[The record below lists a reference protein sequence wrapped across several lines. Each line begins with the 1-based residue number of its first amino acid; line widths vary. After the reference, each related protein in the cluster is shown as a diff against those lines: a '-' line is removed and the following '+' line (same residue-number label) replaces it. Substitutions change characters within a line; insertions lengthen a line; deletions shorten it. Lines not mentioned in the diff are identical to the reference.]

1 MPLRT
6 VWIPYWNGLWRMQNE
21 SGIVLVLIL
30 VLVLC
35 ITCHVTINILCQLLY
50 YNQAINVVI
59 G

>member
-1 MPLRT
+1 VPLRT

-21 SGIVLVLIL
+21 SGIVLVL
-30 VLVLC
+30 VLC
-35 ITCHVTINILCQLLY
+35 TTCHVTINILCQLLY